1 MTQRSQRV
9 LGIDYGTRRIGIAL
23 SDPLSII
30 ARSITTIPNDAEALT
45 KLNQFVKE
53 YEVRLIVVGMPYTL
67 KGDKGEKAKEVE
79 SFVEKL
85 RRAVTVDVVTLDERF
100 TSTIARQTVR
110 MMGSTR
116 KQRRQKGKVDAM
128 ASALILQSFLDKRK

>member
-1 MTQRSQRV
+1 LTQRSQRV